1 MARESIEVLKE
12 CEAFLEGHFLLSSGR
27 HSGAYCQMAYLQQYP
42 DKCAEV
48 MAHVAEKLK
57 DTDVDVIVGPAMGGI
72 VYAYELGRQLGKR
85 AIFTERVDN
94 VMTLKRFAIHPG
106 ERCIIAEDVVTTG
119 VSSLETK
126 RVIEEAGVQSG
137 AMIVDLTAK
146 DKLSRRIEFFAA
158 SGIAVKEIIK
168 QYSIQIFRFSGI
180 IPFFVFMSCY
190 YFTDWTMSFGRIVC
204 VYLSILVL
212 SFCEIVALNI
222 IVLDVKRVKLFKNVL
237 FFGNFAL
244 VYLIAMS
251 AERITEFVNQ
261 HHIGID
267 YLIIVVDVALCMM
280 FALLSFFKAR
290 HMSNEAV
297 IRRDGEWV

>member
-42 DKCAEV
+42 EKCAEV

-126 RVIEEAGVQSG
+126 RVIEEAGGICLGITCV
-137 AMIVDLTAK
+137 VDRTPRSSVPDPHPGQCPEAGSAQLC
-146 DKLSRRIEFFAA
+146 SRRMPHLQGGQVAPGPPGQPQNEGSSKAD
-158 SGIAVKEIIK
+158 AVKELGVIAWEIGSARTETALAVSK
-168 QYSIQIFRFSGI
+168 G
-180 IPFFVFMSCY
+180 
-190 YFTDWTMSFGRIVC
+190 GRTVC
-204 VYLSILVL
+204 
-212 SFCEIVALNI
+212 
-222 IVLDVKRVKLFKNVL
+222 
-237 FFGNFAL
+237 
-244 VYLIAMS
+244 
-251 AERITEFVNQ
+251 
-261 HHIGID
+261 
-267 YLIIVVDVALCMM
+267 
-280 FALLSFFKAR
+280 AR
-290 HMSNEAV
+290 P
-297 IRRDGEWV
+297 

>member
-1 MARESIEVLKE
+1 MSNMGKGAGYYLTRSKS
-12 CEAFLEGHFLLSSGR
+12 LLIDT
-27 HSGAYCQMAYLQQYP
+27 AI
-42 DKCAEV
+42 
-48 MAHVAEKLK
+48 VAIL
-57 DTDVDVIVGPAMGGI
+57 
-72 VYAYELGRQLGKR
+72 
-85 AIFTERVDN
+85 AIF
-94 VMTLKRFAIHPG
+94 MSFAMQMDALQSKG
-106 ERCIIAEDVVTTG
+106 EDYLVLMLYAVIFGLT
-119 VSSLETK
+119 SL
-126 RVIEEAGVQSG
+126 QSG
-137 AMIVDLTAK
+137 AMIVDMTAK
-146 DKLSRRIEFFAA
+146 DKVSRRIEFFAA

>member
-126 RVIEEAGVQSG
+126 RVIEEAGG
-137 AMIVDLTAK
+137 ICLGITC
-146 DKLSRRIEFFAA
+146 LCC
-158 SGIAVKEIIK
+158 SGI
-168 QYSIQIFRFSGI
+168 FR
-180 IPFFVFMSCY
+180 
-190 YFTDWTMSFGRIVC
+190 
-204 VYLSILVL
+204 L
-212 SFCEIVALNI
+212 
-222 IVLDVKRVKLFKNVL
+222 
-237 FFGNFAL
+237 
-244 VYLIAMS
+244 YLIACLH
-251 AERITEFVNQ
+251 RIR
-261 HHIGID
+261 IICLCISISISGCLICGIC
-267 YLIIVVDVALCMM
+267 IISKDQITI
-280 FALLSFFKAR
+280 SFC
-290 HMSNEAV
+290 HV
-297 IRRDGEWV
+297 IADKYRSTDICKRLFYRIFCKIIIICTIDPEKDITINTRYIFSKDQC